1 MSRRSQLAAAAIGGT
16 LALVAA
22 ACTSASGSSTTGI
35 SSCKK
40 ASSPVLTIAAYSNPY
55 DAYGKLTSSSGT
67 FATDWKAKTGQS
79 VIFQMSFGGSTTQ
92 AENIVNGFPADV
104 YASSLAPDVSLVQK
118 AGLIT
123 HNWLKDPD
131 QSVVATSV
139 VGFMVRPGNP
149 KHIHNWNDLIKP
161 GLKILTPDPAQSG
174 GAKWNITAAYGAAMR
189 GKVPGYAANDPAAA
203 QRLLTG
209 IFKNVTVMDKSA
221 NDSFKNF
228 ESGNGDVAITYENQ
242 ALAGIAADSKD
253 QFIIPPS
260 TILIQTPTVVVDKN
274 AKAHC
279 VTKLANAFVAY
290 LHTADAQKIFQT
302 VGYQR
307 PVSVAA
313 ARKGSGTEYPSIKD
327 LFTADMLGGWPKLAS
342 DTVFGPNGVFTKAFK
357 AAKGE
362 VPLAAAAIAT
372 GRPLA
377 GGRYAGQRCS
387 TSGCS
392 SCCR

>member
-1 MSRRSQLAAAAIGGT
+1 MSRRSLVATAIGATLAFAAAA
-16 LALVAA
+16 
-22 ACTSASGSSTTGI
+22 CSSANGASTTGTNGA

-40 ASSPVLTIAAYSNPY
+40 TGSPVLTLAAYSNPY

-79 VIFQMSFGGSTTQ
+79 IIFQMSFGGSTTQ
-92 AENIVNGFPADV
+92 AENIVNGFPADI
-104 YASSLAPDVSLVQK
+104 YASSLDPDVSMVQK

-123 HNWLKDPD
+123 HDWLKDPD

-149 KHIHNWNDLIKP
+149 KGIHNWNDLTKP
-161 GLKILTPDPAQSG
+161 GVKILTPDPAQSG

-242 ALAGIAADSKD
+242 ALAGIAAGSKD
-253 QFIIPPS
+253 EFIIPPS

-290 LHTADAQKIFQT
+290 LHTADAQSIFQT
-302 VGYQR
+302 VGYER

-313 ARKGSGTEYPSIKD
+313 ARKGDGKDYPAIKD
-327 LFTADMLGGWPKLAS
+327 LFTADDLGGWPKLAS
-342 DTVFGPNGVFTKAFK
+342 NTVFGPNGVFTNAFK
-357 AAKGE
+357 AAKG
-362 VPLAAAAIAT
+362 
-372 GRPLA
+372 
-377 GGRYAGQRCS
+377 
-387 TSGCS
+387 
-392 SCCR
+392 

>member
-1 MSRRSQLAAAAIGGT
+1 MRRSQLAAAAIGAT
-16 LALVAA
+16 VALVAA
-22 ACTSASGSSTTGI
+22 GCSTAASGSPAASGA
-35 SSCKK
+35 SACKK
-40 ASSPVLTIAAYSNPY
+40 TKSPVLTLAAYSNPY
-55 DAYGKLTSSSGT
+55 DAYGKLTASSGT
-67 FATDWKAKTGQS
+67 FATDWKAKHHQS
-79 VIFQMSFGGSTTQ
+79 VIFSMSFGGSTTQ

-123 HNWLKDPD
+123 HNWLAAPD

-149 KHIHNWNDLIKP
+149 KGIHNWNDLTRP

-189 GKVPGYAANDPAAA
+189 GQVPGYAANSPAAA

-242 ALAGIAADSKD
+242 ALAGIAAGSKD

-274 AKAHC
+274 AQAHC
-279 VTKLANAFVAY
+279 VEALANAFVSY
-290 LHTADAQKIFQT
+290 LQTPDAQAIFQK

-307 PVSVAA
+307 PISPAA
-313 ARKGSGTEYPSIKD
+313 AQQGSGSEFPPIKD
-327 LFTADMLGGWPKLAS
+327 LFTAAQIGGWPKLVT
-342 DTVFGPNGVFTKAFK
+342 DTVFGPNGAFTTAFK
-357 AAKGE
+357 AAKG
-362 VPLAAAAIAT
+362 
-372 GRPLA
+372 
-377 GGRYAGQRCS
+377 
-387 TSGCS
+387 
-392 SCCR
+392 

>member
-1 MSRRSQLAAAAIGGT
+1 MSRSSQVATAAIGAAIA
-16 LALVAA
+16 LAAVG
-22 ACTSASGSSTTGI
+22 CTSANGASVGGT
-35 SSCKK
+35 SSCNKT
-40 ASSPVLTIAAYSNPY
+40 SSPVLTIAAYSNPY

-67 FATDWKAKTGQS
+67 FATDWKAKHGQS
-79 VIFQMSFGGSTTQ
+79 VIFSMSFGGSTTQ

-104 YASSLAPDVSLVQK
+104 YASSLDPDVSLVQK

-123 HNWLKDPD
+123 HNWLQDPD

-149 KHIHNWNDLIKP
+149 KHIHNWNDLTKP

-189 GKVPGYAANDPAAA
+189 GKVPGYAANNPAAA
-203 QRLLTG
+203 QKLLTG

-242 ALAGIAADSKD
+242 ALAGIAAGSKD

-279 VTKLANAFVAY
+279 VTKLANAFVSY
-290 LHTADAQKIFQT
+290 LHTPDAQEIFQS
-302 VGYQR
+302 VGYER
-307 PVSVAA
+307 PVSLAA
-313 ARKGSGTEYPSIKD
+313 AKKGSGSDYPAIKD
-327 LFTADMLGGWPKLAS
+327 LFTADELGGWPKLAS
-342 DTVFGPNGVFTKAFK
+342 DTVFGPNGAFTNAFK
-357 AAKGE
+357 TAKG
-362 VPLAAAAIAT
+362 
-372 GRPLA
+372 
-377 GGRYAGQRCS
+377 
-387 TSGCS
+387 
-392 SCCR
+392 